1 MTSVAARV
9 SVPGGNALC
18 VDRELYSEEVTR
30 IITTHPLIKVVNE
43 EVVEL
48 PSHVPVIIAS
58 GPLTSKGLEN
68 TISKLIDTAFL
79 HF

>member
-48 PSHVPVIIAS
+48 PSHVPVIIAN
-58 GPLTSKGLEN
+58 EFFN
-68 TISKLIDTAFL
+68 
-79 HF
+79 